1 MTLTLTDLLITNGT
15 VLCVYVVVVA
25 RAVRAMSGQFSSRVQ
40 ELATSLV
47 GAAARAAGPAMVP
60 WLGQLLPGLE
70 QRLAATPTPD
80 TEVLVRT
87 AQLAPAGEAAVNH
100 SFPASTGREYLV
112 WKV

>member
-1 MTLTLTDLLITNGT
+1 
-15 VLCVYVVVVA
+15 
-25 RAVRAMSGQFSSRVQ
+25 MSGQFSSRVE

-80 TEVLVRT
+80 TEVLVCT
-87 AQLAPAGEAAVNH
+87 ACTITILSRHG
-100 SFPASTGREYLV
+100 FTASTGREYLV

>member
-25 RAVRAMSGQFSSRVQ
+25 RAVRAMSGQFSSRVE

-80 TEVLVRT
+80 TQVHHHQPVKL
-87 AQLAPAGEAAVNH
+87 L
-100 SFPASTGREYLV
+100 L
-112 WKV
+112 